1 MCHGC
6 ACELP
11 GCVCVRAPKQ
21 GRRPQVAG
29 CSTSRLPKPPA
40 IALTSTTTASS
51 PHPRQ
56 SPLSPPSPP
65 QLWNPSRTRQRT
77 VDAVSRWRYLS
88 VHFPSF
94 LNLAL
99 GVLAFT
105 HTPSSYPPNPPHDPP
120 IYRAS
125 YTTYTVRTNPRA
137 LLTSNLPAD
146 DCLAR
151 TVIPPPPCTPTAPVS
166 SRSRRARLCSTATTP
181 LSNHTLG
188 ACRSLEP
195 TSHIAPTSQAV
206 RSIAVP

>member
-1 MCHGC
+1 MDVPVSCRG
-6 ACELP
+6 
-11 GCVCVRAPKQ
+11 VCVSVRPSREGAPRSLAARLVVSQ
-21 GRRPQVAG
+21 N
-29 CSTSRLPKPPA
+29 RLPSLSLRPP
-40 IALTSTTTASS
+40 
-51 PHPRQ
+51 
-56 SPLSPPSPP
+56 PLPPPTRVRVLSLPPPPP

-137 LLTSNLPAD
+137 LLTSSLPAD

-206 RSIAVP
+206 RSTAVP